1 MAPYTSTGSDT
12 PGLPPVSSAGAPVSS
27 AGAPVS
33 SAGAPVSSASSPA
46 PAPVPTPPPSTP
58 APTLA
63 LSPPSAAAAPPTY
76 SSPVPSPSSP
86 LTLTPPPTLQPHSPS
101 PLPPPPPPPLSPPY
115 PPPPV
120 SISTGVIA
128 GVALAALCIVAV
140 VAALIFCLCKQYQK
154 QGHSLRAKS
163 SYNHSVPPGICQQY
177 PLSTVLQAT
186 DNWAP
191 CNLIGSGGFADVYR
205 GVSPFDPHEM
215 WAVKRGKVFSDE
227 FQREV
232 NGMCSKHHPHL
243 VKLLGYCME
252 ERQEPSRNKLLLLG
266 LSFFTRRNSSRSNGR
281 MRGTRGG
288 GGSGGGKGSTGG
300 FTVEQVLVY
309 ELMEAGDLESRMQAG
324 STPLSLHQRLDVLIG
339 VARGLEYLHGFGIVH
354 RDIKPA
360 NILLDRNMQAK
371 IADFGLLRSNPMPPQ
386 QLHLINTASSP
397 DTAVTISSSSSNTA
411 SGVWESTRVVGTPGF
426 VDPAYF
432 ESHRATPMADV
443 HSFGVVMLV
452 LLTGRKAVLPVDR
465 GDGFGPVEHVNV
477 KHWVARSLQQQDTS
491 KWLDPALQAPAS
503 MIKHLL
509 QLALSCTYVPVS
521 ARPTISKVLVELI
534 AVREEVMRARGH
546 PFEVVSEATAL
557 VSPLG
562 D

>member
-1 MAPYTSTGSDT
+1 
-12 PGLPPVSSAGAPVSS
+12 
-27 AGAPVS
+27 
-33 SAGAPVSSASSPA
+33 
-46 PAPVPTPPPSTP
+46 
-58 APTLA
+58 
-63 LSPPSAAAAPPTY
+63 
-76 SSPVPSPSSP
+76 
-86 LTLTPPPTLQPHSPS
+86 
-101 PLPPPPPPPLSPPY
+101 
-115 PPPPV
+115 
-120 SISTGVIA
+120 
-128 GVALAALCIVAV
+128 
-140 VAALIFCLCKQYQK
+140 
-154 QGHSLRAKS
+154 
-163 SYNHSVPPGICQQY
+163 
-177 PLSTVLQAT
+177 
-186 DNWAP
+186 
-191 CNLIGSGGFADVYR
+191 
-205 GVSPFDPHEM
+205 
-215 WAVKRGKVFSDE
+215 
-227 FQREV
+227 
-232 NGMCSKHHPHL
+232 
-243 VKLLGYCME
+243 ME

-309 ELMEAGDLESRMQAG
+309 ELMEAGDLESRMQAGGVHGGWCIVHGAGCMVDGAWCMVQGAWCMVQGAWAHGRMVHGAWGMGAWCMVHGAWAHGAWCMGRAWAVCWRWCADWSIFTALGFHRLLLLPYPTLPSPPPTPG

-477 KHWVARSLQQQDTS
+477 KHWVSL
-491 KWLDPALQAPAS
+491 
-503 MIKHLL
+503 
-509 QLALSCTYVPVS
+509 
-521 ARPTISKVLVELI
+521 
-534 AVREEVMRARGH
+534 
-546 PFEVVSEATAL
+546 
-557 VSPLG
+557 
-562 D
+562 